1 MKIKSLF
8 TLFAFILTFTLS
20 SHIFSNGVSVVN
32 AATGIYL
39 KLTNS
44 HVQVNCESQVSV
56 VTATQIFL
64 NDLGA
69 DKNIKY
75 AFPMPEGASAIS
87 LRWKINGIWYL
98 AQINPNS
105 QDTGLPGGTMNN
117 NLKTHLGSTP
127 LFFTIPQTVKT
138 DSNLIVELKYV
149 KLLPYSFGNV
159 TFIFPND
166 YHLIQTAI
174 LNTQELDFNLT
185 SPRTIDS
192 IRLVSTQPV
201 TEYSNNGNYAHI
213 RSLLYETAATQNYT
227 LKYSLNLNQLGLYSY
242 STMIPQSQLPDSL
255 GGFFTFIA
263 EPDPGSLQVIKKTFT
278 LIVDRSGSMS
288 GVKMTQ
294 AKDAAK
300 FIVNNLNDGDRFN
313 IVDFSDNVLSFR
325 GGHVNYTNAARDS
338 ALNYINAFIASG
350 GTNIS
355 GSFSTAVPQFSTS
368 SDSSAN
374 IIIFFTDGQAT
385 SGITN
390 TTQLLAHVRNL
401 IVSTET
407 NIFLYCFG
415 IGSDVNVQ
423 LLTLL
428 GSQNSGLA
436 EFLGNDELY
445 SRITDFYLRIRNPV
459 LLSPTISFSPSNV
472 IEVYPSPLPNLYKGQ
487 QMIVS
492 GRYLQA
498 GPVTVTLSGY
508 AFNQPVSY
516 QYSFNRIDSAD
527 SRYQFLTKIWAKQKI
542 DYLLVLYYA
551 LNPTDPAAIALKN
564 QIIQISIAYGVLS
577 PFTSFGSVTPISET
591 GNGQII
597 NAETFVLAGNYP
609 NPFNPSTIIKLQV
622 NKAVYKTGYI
632 RIYNAIGQLVKIIP
646 FSINGKGVYE
656 ILWNG
661 DLASGLNAPSGV
673 YFYIVDLGD
682 IYLKSK
688 MVLLK

>member
-1 MKIKSLF
+1 MTIRSLF
-8 TLFAFILTFTLS
+8 TLFISILTISLS
-20 SHIFSNGVSVVN
+20 SHLYSNGVSVVN

-39 KLTNS
+39 KLTS
-44 HVQVNCESQVSV
+44 SDVLVNCESQVSV

-64 NDLGA
+64 NNLGA

-87 LRWKINGIWYL
+87 LRWKINGLWYQ

-105 QDTGLPGGTMNN
+105 QDTGLPGGSMNN

-138 DSNLIVELKYV
+138 DSSLIVELKYV

-159 TFIFPND
+159 TFTFPNN
-166 YHLIQTAI
+166 YSLIQTAI
-174 LNTQELDFNLT
+174 LNSQVLDFNLS

-201 TEYSNNGNYAHI
+201 TEFSNNGTTAHI
-213 RSLLYETAATQNYT
+213 KSVLMESAANQNYSV
-227 LKYSLNLNQLGLYSY
+227 KYSLNLNQLGLYSY
-242 STMIPQSQLPDSL
+242 TTLIPQAQLPDSL

-263 EPDPGSLQVIKKTFT
+263 EPDPGSNQVIKKTFT

-288 GVKMTQ
+288 GDKIIQ
-294 AKDAAK
+294 ARNASK
-300 FIVNNLNDGDRFN
+300 FIVNNLNDGDKFN

-325 GGHVNYTNAARDS
+325 PGHVNYTNQSRDS

-355 GSFSTAVPQFSTS
+355 GAFSTAVPQFSTS
-368 SDSSAN
+368 NDSSAN

-401 IVSTET
+401 IISTET

-428 GSQNSGLA
+428 GSQNKGLA

-492 GRYLQA
+492 GRYLQP

-516 QYSFNRIDSAD
+516 QYSFNRIDTAD

-551 LNPTDPAAIALKN
+551 LNPSDPAALALKA

-577 PFTSFGSVTPISET
+577 PFTSFGSVTAVNEPVNEP
-591 GNGQII
+591 NI
-597 NAETFVLAGNYP
+597 NAETYVLTGNYP
-609 NPFNPSTIIKLQV
+609 NPFNPSTTIKLQV
-622 NKAVYKTGYI
+622 NKQIFKTAYV
-632 RIYNAIGQLVKIIP
+632 RIYNITGQLIKVIR
-646 FSINGKGVYE
+646 FNINGKGIYE
-656 ILWNG
+656 IPWDGTL
-661 DLASGLNAPSGV
+661 STGLNAPSGV
-673 YFYIVDLGD
+673 YFYVIDLGE
-682 IYLKSK
+682 ILLNNK

>member
-1 MKIKSLF
+1 MKKI
-8 TLFAFILTFTLS
+8 TLFGLSAFILLISCVNITY
-20 SHIFSNGVSVVN
+20 SNGVSIVN
-32 AATGIYL
+32 AATGVYL
-39 KLTNS
+39 KLTQSN
-44 HVQVNCESQVSV
+44 VLVNCESQVSV
-56 VTATQIFL
+56 VTGTQYFL
-64 NDLGA
+64 NNLGT
-69 DKNIKY
+69 DQNIKY
-75 AFPMPEGASAIS
+75 AFPLPEGASAIG
-87 LRWKINGIWYL
+87 LRWKINGTWYI

-105 QDTGLPGGTMNN
+105 QDTGLPGGNMNA
-117 NLKTHLGSTP
+117 NLRTHLGSTP
-127 LFFTIPQTVKT
+127 LFFTIPQTVKK
-138 DSNLIVELKYV
+138 DSVLIIELKYV

-159 TFIFPND
+159 NFAFPND
-166 YHLIQTAI
+166 YHLIQSAI
-174 LNTQELDFNLT
+174 LNSQVLDFNLS

-192 IRLVSTQPV
+192 IRLLSTQPI
-201 TEYSNNGNYAHI
+201 TEFSNNGNTAHI
-213 RSLLYETAATQNYT
+213 RSELNEAAANQNYS

-242 STMIPQSQLPDSL
+242 STKIPQNQLPDSL

-263 EPDPGSLQVIKKTFT
+263 EPDPGSNQVIKKTFT

-288 GVKMTQ
+288 GNKIIQ
-294 AKDAAK
+294 ARNASK
-300 FIVNNLNDGDRFN
+300 FIVENLNDGDKFN

-325 GGHVNYTNAARDS
+325 NGHVNYTNGSRDS
-338 ALNYINAFIASG
+338 ALAYINTFIASG

-355 GSFSTAVPQFSTS
+355 GAFSTAVPQFNTA
-368 SDSSAN
+368 SDSTAN

-428 GSQNSGLA
+428 GSQNNGLA

-459 LLSPTISFSPSNV
+459 LLSPSISFSPANV

-498 GPVTVTLSGY
+498 GQVTVTLSGY
-508 AFNQPVSY
+508 AFNHPVSY

-542 DYLLVLYYA
+542 EYLLILYYA
-551 LNPTDPAAIALKN
+551 LNPNDPAAIALKN
-564 QIIQISIAYGVLS
+564 QIIQLSIAYGVLS
-577 PFTSFGSVTPISET
+577 PFTSYGSITGTPEAGNEISV
-591 GNGQII
+591 
-597 NAETFVLAGNYP
+597 NAETYVLSGNYP
-609 NPFNPSTIIKLQV
+609 NPFNPSTTIRLKV
-622 NKAVYKTGYI
+622 NKNIFNTGYI
-632 RIYNAIGQLVKIIP
+632 RIYNTLGQLVKVIE
-646 FSINGKGVYE
+646 FRINGKGNYE

-661 DLASGLNAPSGV
+661 ELISGKKAPSGV
-673 YFYIVDLGD
+673 YFYVVDIGD
-682 IYLKSK
+682 VLLSSK
-688 MVLLK
+688 MILMK